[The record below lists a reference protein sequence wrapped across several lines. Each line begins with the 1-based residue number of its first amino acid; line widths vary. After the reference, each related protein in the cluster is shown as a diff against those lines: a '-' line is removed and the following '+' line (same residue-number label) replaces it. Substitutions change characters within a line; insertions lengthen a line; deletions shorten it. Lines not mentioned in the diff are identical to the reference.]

1 MSAAGPASSPM
12 AVTDI
17 SRKLLLCISGIRF
30 VLHGLDNPLERELR
44 ERFVL
49 FLQPPGSAG
58 DGADLEI
65 RLLRSPLR
73 QYLPYPVQGGPK
85 EYQLETR
92 VREGRLHAWSY
103 SFAGRFE
110 IEGNQGEMELC
121 DSDFEPAHRSV
132 ENFLRV
138 ALAWKAMN
146 RGGLLLHASG
156 VVRRARAY
164 LFFGPSGSGKT
175 TVARLSSGSLLLN
188 DDCMLLVRRGGEFLA
203 SGVPFKGAEDAGA
216 RDAGS
221 FPIAGLF
228 RLVQAPAA
236 SCLRLPLPRAV
247 SEIASSVP
255 FVTERSEG
263 FRKIFGTL
271 EELVRRTPVFRLEFR
286 LSPDFWRAIEGELP
300 EE

>member
-1 MSAAGPASSPM
+1 M

-30 VLHGLDNPLERELR
+30 VLHGLDDPLERELR

-121 DSDFEPAHRSV
+121 DSGFEPRHRSV

-146 RGGLLLHASG
+146 RGGFLLHSSG
-156 VVRRARAY
+156 LVRGGQAF

-175 TVARLSSGSLLLN
+175 TIARLSREDLLLN
-188 DDCMLLVRRGGEFLA
+188 DDCILLMRQDETFSA
-203 SGVPFKGAEDAGA
+203 SGVPFKGADDAGA
-216 RDAGS
+216 RDARS

-228 RLVQAPAA
+228 RLVQSTRVSCERIPAA
-236 SCLRLPLPRAV
+236 RAA
-247 SEIASSVP
+247 SEIASSIP
-255 FVTERSEG
+255 FVTESPEG
-263 FRKIFGTL
+263 FERIFDSVEQL
-271 EELVRRTPVFRLEFR
+271 LRRVPIFRLQFR
-286 LSPDFWRAIEGELP
+286 LSPGFWEAIDRALRSG
-300 EE
+300 